1 MESMADGCL
10 DIEEMAV
17 NRLHLIIRGQTMS
30 CRIDV
35 MKKATHNLKK
45 RKITS
50 CNLGSRMTLFE
61 SKAYITHFKILFSDE
76 ELKISGFLCPY
87 MIYEPNS
94 AHTQTHPHTY
104 AHTQRQLVALF
115 ISCWHA

>member
-1 MESMADGCL
+1 MLYWEYDMESMADGCL

-45 RKITS
+45 KNHLLQFR
-50 CNLGSRMTLFE
+50 
-61 SKAYITHFKILFSDE
+61 
-76 ELKISGFLCPY
+76 
-87 MIYEPNS
+87 
-94 AHTQTHPHTY
+94 
-104 AHTQRQLVALF
+104 
-115 ISCWHA
+115 